1 MALLEVQNL
10 SKHFGGLV
18 AVSELSFDVHQGEIL
33 GLIGPNG
40 AGKTTV
46 YNCISGALRPTSG
59 RVFFNGKE
67 VTGLLPHK
75 IAQKGIARTFQLTT
89 LFTDFPT
96 VLNVLIGF
104 HMRSKAGFLRTL
116 FNTSYYRQEEAG
128 FVQKAMEILKSLGIE
143 DIALQSAANLPH
155 GHQRALGMAIALAT
169 EPKLLMLDEPVTGMN
184 PEEVRLQLDRMRRI
198 RKEMGLSIIVVEHN
212 MRAVMGICDRI
223 IAINFGKKIA
233 EGTPAEI
240 RENRAV
246 IEAYLG
252 AEEGYSA

>member
-1 MALLEVQNL
+1 
-10 SKHFGGLV
+10 
-18 AVSELSFDVHQGEIL
+18 
-33 GLIGPNG
+33 
-40 AGKTTV
+40 
-46 YNCISGALRPTSG
+46 
-59 RVFFNGKE
+59 
-67 VTGLLPHK
+67 
-75 IAQKGIARTFQLTT
+75 
-89 LFTDFPT
+89 
-96 VLNVLIGF
+96 
-104 HMRSKAGFLRTL
+104 
-116 FNTSYYRQEEAG
+116 
-128 FVQKAMEILKSLGIE
+128 
-143 DIALQSAANLPH
+143 
-155 GHQRALGMAIALAT
+155 MAIALAT